1 MNAPV
6 SWALEPDAGFDGR
19 VEPIRPCKGGNLR
32 RQGSNEAMKQY
43 GVTLA
48 AGSPRSL
55 AGPFPSLSS
64 PDGRLSWRLTKAANT
79 HAIRALPLSVV
90 YFHVMTSKPTIL
102 TCTVAARLLPN
113 AGLFQ
118 WRFSTGNDLTDKDA
132 LPMFPAAHR
141 LQLSVE

>member
-32 RQGSNEAMKQY
+32 RQGSNEA
-43 GVTLA
+43 
-48 AGSPRSL
+48 P
-55 AGPFPSLSS
+55 
-64 PDGRLSWRLTKAANT
+64 
-79 HAIRALPLSVV
+79 VV

-118 WRFSTGNDLTDKDA
+118 WRFSTGNDLTDRDA

>member
-48 AGSPRSL
+48 PGSPRSL